1 MAGGAARK
9 GEQRRSGFVTARAGA
24 GLPDGAHAVRAGP
37 LGSLAF
43 MANAG
48 SDDADRVGFSSAAL
62 QHNTLHTVVRADVS
76 HCTGTTD
83 YSLLVTG
90 TMQRPC
96 SDSLD
101 FHCFDCCW
109 EQLSSACGA
118 DRQFRLFRSIHGLC
132 SFERACI
139 GDHEHIRHSFNYNMY
154 PACVIV
160 YSNI

>member
-83 YSLLVTG
+83 YSLLVT
-90 TMQRPC
+90 RVPC
-96 SDSLD
+96 RDRAAIHSIFIALTAA
-101 FHCFDCCW
+101 
-109 EQLSSACGA
+109 ESS
-118 DRQFRLFRSIHGLC
+118 
-132 SFERACI
+132 
-139 GDHEHIRHSFNYNMY
+139 
-154 PACVIV
+154 
-160 YSNI
+160 